1 MRSLGYPP
9 AMLGIVLSLGAA
21 AGWGA
26 ADFLGGLSTKAL
38 SIWVVSIVSQLAG
51 LAFMGAIVA
60 GLGRGPDDVQVIWLG
75 MAAGV
80 CGVIGLSSLY
90 TALALGPMGVVAPI
104 SALSVVVSVGA
115 GLAKGD
121 RPATLQLVGIVVA
134 IAGILLASR
143 SPVGHGQPVT
153 ARAVLLSATA
163 AVAFGVLVI
172 FLDRGARIDPVWT
185 TVSVRIGAVAL
196 LALILLAVRP
206 SFAMTRPQLGTL
218 VLLGL
223 LDNGSNLLFA
233 VAASTGQLLSVIA
246 VLAALYP
253 VTTVLLARVV
263 LLERLARSQTVGV
276 AAAFVGIALIAAG

>member
-1 MRSLGYPP
+1 
-9 AMLGIVLSLGAA
+9 MLGIVLALGSA
-21 AGWGA
+21 AGWGT
-26 ADFLGGLSTKAL
+26 ADFLGGLATKSL
-38 SIWVVSIVSQLAG
+38 PIWVVSVVSQVAG
-51 LAFMGAIVA
+51 LIFMGAVVL

-115 GLAKGD
+115 ALARGD
-121 RPATLQLVGIVVA
+121 RPATLQFIGIVVA
-134 IAGILLASR
+134 IVGVLLASR

-153 ARAVLLSATA
+153 ARAVMLSAVA
-163 AVAFGVLVI
+163 AVAFGILVI
-172 FLDRGARIDPVWT
+172 FLDRGARIDPAWT
-185 TVSVRIGAVAL
+185 TVSVRVGAVAL
-196 LALILLAVRP
+196 LGVIVAAARP
-206 SFAMTRPQLGTL
+206 AFTMTRPQMGSLI
-218 VLLGL
+218 LLGL

-253 VTTVLLARVV
+253 VATVLLARAV
-263 LLERLARSQTVGV
+263 LHERLARSQSAGV
-276 AAAFVGIALIAAG
+276 IAAFAGIALIAAG

>member
-1 MRSLGYPP
+1 
-9 AMLGIVLSLGAA
+9 MLGIVLALGAA
-21 AGWGA
+21 AGWGT
-26 ADFLGGLSTKAL
+26 ADFLGGLATKSL
-38 SIWVVSIVSQLAG
+38 PIWVVSVVSQVAG
-51 LAFMGAIVA
+51 LIFMGAVVL

-115 GLAKGD
+115 ALARGD
-121 RPATLQLVGIVVA
+121 RPATLQFIGIVVA
-134 IAGILLASR
+134 IVGVLLASR

-153 ARAVLLSATA
+153 ARAVMLSAVA

-172 FLDRGARIDPVWT
+172 FLDRGARIDPAWT
-185 TVSVRIGAVAL
+185 TVSVRVGAVAL
-196 LALILLAVRP
+196 LGVIVAAARP
-206 SFAMTRPQLGTL
+206 AFTMTRPQMGSLI
-218 VLLGL
+218 LLGL

-253 VTTVLLARVV
+253 VATVLLARAV
-263 LLERLARSQTVGV
+263 LHERLARSQSAGV
-276 AAAFVGIALIAAG
+276 IAAFAGIALIAAG

>member
-1 MRSLGYPP
+1 
-9 AMLGIVLSLGAA
+9 MLGIVLALGAA
-21 AGWGA
+21 AGWGT
-26 ADFLGGLSTKAL
+26 ADFLGGLATKSL
-38 SIWVVSIVSQLAG
+38 PIWVVSVVSQVAG
-51 LAFMGAIVA
+51 LIFMGAVVL

-115 GLAKGD
+115 ALARGD
-121 RPATLQLVGIVVA
+121 RPATLQFIGIVVA
-134 IAGILLASR
+134 IVGVLLASR

-153 ARAVLLSATA
+153 ARAVMLSAVA
-163 AVAFGVLVI
+163 AVAFGILVI
-172 FLDRGARIDPVWT
+172 FLDRGARIDPAWT
-185 TVSVRIGAVAL
+185 TVSVRVGAVAL
-196 LALILLAVRP
+196 LGVIVAAARP
-206 SFAMTRPQLGTL
+206 AFTMTRPQMGSLI
-218 VLLGL
+218 LLGL

-253 VTTVLLARVV
+253 VATVLLARAV
-263 LLERLARSQTVGV
+263 LHERLARSQSAGV
-276 AAAFVGIALIAAG
+276 IAAFAGIALIAAG

>member
-1 MRSLGYPP
+1 
-9 AMLGIVLSLGAA
+9 MLGIVLALGAA
-21 AGWGA
+21 AGWGT
-26 ADFLGGLSTKAL
+26 ADFLGGLATKSL
-38 SIWVVSIVSQLAG
+38 PIWVVSVVSQVAG
-51 LAFMGAIVA
+51 LIFMGAVVLA
-60 GLGRGPDDVQVIWLG
+60 LGRGPDDVQVIWLG

-115 GLAKGD
+115 ALARGD
-121 RPATLQLVGIVVA
+121 RPATLQFIGIVVA
-134 IAGILLASR
+134 IVGVLLASR

-153 ARAVLLSATA
+153 ARAVMLSAVA

-172 FLDRGARIDPVWT
+172 FLDRGARIDPAWT
-185 TVSVRIGAVAL
+185 TVSVRVGAVAL
-196 LALILLAVRP
+196 LGVIVAAARP
-206 SFAMTRPQLGTL
+206 AFTMTRPQMGSLI
-218 VLLGL
+218 LLGL

-253 VTTVLLARVV
+253 VATVLLARAV
-263 LLERLARSQTVGV
+263 LHERLARSQSAGV
-276 AAAFVGIALIAAG
+276 IAAFAGIALIAAG